1 MSSKFAP
8 VMVHAR
14 DLDDC
19 WFMLLDYLF
28 KFGREYK
35 IDEGSY
41 AGQKRLTFDF
51 ISGFIDYPHS
61 RPMAPQI
68 PETSTL
74 PPPTTDDEIQQYF
87 ANYLMNSE
95 LAENEEYKYATWITG
110 GNYELPKATIVFNG
124 MDADY
129 EMSWEDVATVTVP
142 NQIDWIIQHFKEK
155 GYGNAHCYIQIGY
168 PESNFAYDVP
178 YSNENERRTSPCL
191 RGLDFRVVDGELLT
205 HVIYRSWDL
214 VGGWPTNMGGFALLN
229 QYVTEHLE
237 GVKPGPLAFSCKDLH
252 SYSHA
257 LTYLEARLG
266 RSYEEHKTG

>member
-87 ANYLMNSE
+87 ANYLMDSG
-95 LAENEEYKYATWITG
+95 LAENEEYKYATWIAG
-110 GNYELPKATIVFNG
+110 GKYELPKATIVFNG
-124 MDADY
+124 QDTDY
-129 EMSWEDVATVTVP
+129 EMAWEDVATVVVP
-142 NQIDWIIQHFKEK
+142 NQIDWIIQHMLNR
-155 GYGNAHCYIQIGY
+155 GYGNNHCTITVGY
-168 PESNFAYDVP
+168 PESNFAYDIP
-178 YSNENERRTSPCL
+178 YNNEMERRTSPCL
-191 RGLDFRVVDGELLT
+191 RSLDFKIIDKEYLMT
-205 HVIYRSWDL
+205 HCYFRSWDL
-214 VGGWPTNMGGFALLN
+214 VNGWPTNMGGITLLN
-229 QYVTEHLE
+229 QYVAEHLPD
-237 GVKPGPLAFSCKDLH
+237 VKPGPLAFSCKDLH
-252 SYSHA
+252 AYDHAYS
-257 LTYLEARLG
+257 YLEARLG
-266 RSYEEHKTG
+266 KSLYE